1 MNIPKLWDTPHTIEA
16 WFWWN
21 SALHIA
27 LLCLAVFPDSIFYI
41 PFQLSSTMPITV
53 FKYICYSIYMYIHT
67 WYIVS
72 ICRVYTC
79 NSTCMLRDIL
89 TSVSFSS
96 NPLASTTSSPV
107 TSLVTATLPEV
118 TRSITCPQ
126 SVATPPAWLRVS
138 LGRAEVRFWRAV
150 KALLWT
156 VCML

>member
-1 MNIPKLWDTPHTIEA
+1 MLCTLHFSVLQSSLTASFTYPFSSQALCQLLYSNTYVIPCTCTYTHGMLYQYVEYTHA
-16 WFWWN
+16 
-21 SALHIA
+21 
-27 LLCLAVFPDSIFYI
+27 
-41 PFQLSSTMPITV
+41 
-53 FKYICYSIYMYIHT
+53 
-67 WYIVS
+67 IVHV
-72 ICRVYTC
+72 CTC
-79 NSTCMLRDIL
+79 TCTLRDIL

-138 LGRAEVRFWRAV
+138 LGRAEVRFWRAA